1 MTFTKATIALIVS
14 AAMFNVSATSLTPT
28 SPMLVKIAEP
38 AIQIEK
44 QSVHFSQAIT
54 PNRQLVNNNDQYTN
68 VSDEYWME
76 VSGKQL
82 NQGVA
87 LHISQPEALIRL
99 SAKQTSQQWLP
110 DDHAIDPDDLSLT
123 KNNTTINKAFS
134 QKVSRAQLATANI
147 FPNSSAVK
155 LSKAAGTG
163 KFNIKVTKALVPT
176 QRYVVNVKEKG
187 SPYQQ
192 VLATQ
197 QQSYLAG
204 QRISFNAAVN
214 KHNKPLIASSHQ
226 AFIKAPTGNKQAIAF
241 ENKDNHLSFE
251 LPDYLP
257 ATKPGELYE
266 LYIDSQVNDGTT
278 VINRTGKIAFALAQP
293 TARMSAKVTANQQQ
307 ATISLEVAS
316 NGRYEVSGI
325 VYGIDKNNEYQPIMK
340 SASAHY
346 LSAGEHDVALNFD
359 PQLFKRSSLKP
370 PYQLRGIK
378 LTDQSRMAV
387 LQRQSANESVAIADD
402 KQRQGGAL
410 SLLALLGLG
419 LIRLAKPK
427 R

>member
-147 FPNSSAVK
+147 
-155 LSKAAGTG
+155 
-163 KFNIKVTKALVPT
+163 
-176 QRYVVNVKEKG
+176 
-187 SPYQQ
+187 
-192 VLATQ
+192 
-197 QQSYLAG
+197 
-204 QRISFNAAVN
+204 
-214 KHNKPLIASSHQ
+214 
-226 AFIKAPTGNKQAIAF
+226 
-241 ENKDNHLSFE
+241 
-251 LPDYLP
+251 
-257 ATKPGELYE
+257 
-266 LYIDSQVNDGTT
+266 
-278 VINRTGKIAFALAQP
+278 
-293 TARMSAKVTANQQQ
+293 
-307 ATISLEVAS
+307 
-316 NGRYEVSGI
+316 
-325 VYGIDKNNEYQPIMK
+325 
-340 SASAHY
+340 
-346 LSAGEHDVALNFD
+346 
-359 PQLFKRSSLKP
+359 
-370 PYQLRGIK
+370 
-378 LTDQSRMAV
+378 
-387 LQRQSANESVAIADD
+387 
-402 KQRQGGAL
+402 
-410 SLLALLGLG
+410 
-419 LIRLAKPK
+419 
-427 R
+427 